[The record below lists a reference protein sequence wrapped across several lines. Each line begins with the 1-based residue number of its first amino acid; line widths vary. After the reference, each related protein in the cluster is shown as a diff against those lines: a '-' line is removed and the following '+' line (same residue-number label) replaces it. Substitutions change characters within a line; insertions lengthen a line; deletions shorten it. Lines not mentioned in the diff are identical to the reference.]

1 MRFFE
6 FSNANE
12 LVLIFKN
19 IIGRSTSQ
27 KAPAKYNWAAINNM
41 LKSAGKEE
49 LDYEAFKA
57 IYDTSP
63 IVQSMVQNFNA
74 DGIEFKVPGA
84 PDSKQ
89 AQQQGAETSQD
100 AVDKIAASAA
110 PQQLAT
116 QA

>member
-19 IIGRSTSQ
+19 IIGRASSQ
-27 KAPAKYNWAAINNM
+27 KAPAKFNWAAINNM

-49 LDYEAFKA
+49 IDYEAFKA
-57 IYDTSP
+57 IYDSSP
-63 IVQSMVQNFNA
+63 LVQNMVQNFNA

-84 PDSKQ
+84 PSSQEPD
-89 AQQQGAETSQD
+89 QGAETSQD

-110 PQQLAT
+110 PKQLSA